1 MSLHDSI
8 QKMASASEQLSR
20 MAELTEATQQYL
32 AGMQA
37 ISEQMVQLKNTTQAL
52 NEVSAV
58 LLSSYK
64 AITDNSDNISRSSS
78 GYVDQMAD
86 LNRNIGGLNTI
97 YEIQLKNVSG
107 QLETIDRV
115 NRGLKDIRDMYE
127 NLPTNLR
134 DIARKPRRWLA
145 T

>member
-1 MSLHDSI
+1 M
-8 QKMASASEQLSR
+8 
-20 MAELTEATQQYL
+20 
-32 AGMQA
+32 
-37 ISEQMVQLKNTTQAL
+37 
-52 NEVSAV
+52 SAV

-115 NRGLKDIRDMYE
+115 NWEPKTFATCMK

>member
-1 MSLHDSI
+1 
-8 QKMASASEQLSR
+8 
-20 MAELTEATQQYL
+20 
-32 AGMQA
+32 MQA

-127 NLPTNLR
+127 KICPRIFEILR
-134 DIARKPRRWLA
+134 GNREDGSLHEADQRRV
-145 T
+145 